1 MANTELYNGELI
13 SGFAR
18 YNADAELTEL
28 EQIAINI
35 IISQFE
41 EYSVDF
47 SIIKICRR
55 SDHYLSLVA
64 ENEFDFC
71 RIKAG
76 TRSCWFSI
84 HGLNLAQDL
93 KEDPRLAECNKK
105 LVHWKI
111 KLSSIEDLE
120 QYSDLILQ
128 SYLSIKDLR

>member
-1 MANTELYNGELI
+1 MVNTELYNGELI

-18 YNADAELTEL
+18 YNADAELTEV

-41 EYSVDF
+41 EFSVDF
-47 SIIKICRR
+47 SKIKICRR
-55 SDHYLSLVA
+55 SDNYLSLVA

-76 TRSCWFSI
+76 TRSSWFSI
-84 HGLNLAQDL
+84 HGLNLSDDL
-93 KEDPRLAECNKK
+93 KNDSRFDECNKK
-105 LVHWKI
+105 IVHWKI
-111 KLSSIEDLE
+111 KLSTIEELE
-120 QYSDLILQ
+120 DYVDLILE